1 MEAMNCRSALA
12 LGLSAAVLP
21 VFAGKAVAA
30 TPEYGPTDG
39 EELFPGIR
47 MVDLGTFDFYIPA
60 YKSIQVVDVIFQP
73 MVGDPGPIMDTDML
87 CYIYTGEF
95 RVKKIN
101 KEFTVKQGDMYTC
114 AKGKMDQCTNI
125 TNEIAFK
132 RVAFLISA

>member
-1 MEAMNCRSALA
+1 MAKSFFQGSVWWTLVRLTS
-12 LGLSAAVLP
+12 
-21 VFAGKAVAA
+21 
-30 TPEYGPTDG
+30 D
-39 EELFPGIR
+39 
-47 MVDLGTFDFYIPA
+47 IPA